1 MRYLR
6 LVSVALAVTSAT
18 LVAGSAFAQSS
29 VASAPG
35 GLKAFLLR
43 ASEPAAHEFPRSPS
57 FTWTPVR
64 GATRYEFQLAKSSG
78 FSDSSIFW
86 QMRGLRSP
94 AVAPSVALP
103 WMTGKPYAAYAR
115 VRAVTSRGLTGWS
128 RPYGFNLRWPE
139 LPKQMTGIN
148 GLSRWTPVEG
158 ATGYEVWF
166 TQIGPGWQKKVS
178 TRTNAVDHR
187 EAYTFHDGP
196 EWTSQVKWRVRAV
209 RVVPKNSIVHVNG
222 LPTVSYGPWSRE
234 YTSVNAEQSGSLHAA
249 AAVTAGTTSKAGNAH
264 VHELTPAFSFAGRQA
279 YNSGPT
285 GGYGLYRV
293 YVSSDSE
300 CVNTVYTGAV
310 VGSPAYAPRT
320 SGPLKLPTA
329 VGKELDDAFVE
340 ALDDGK
346 ESNTFMA
353 DLTPNSSTEQ
363 AAEDG
368 ATGAS
373 GAQGSSS
380 EGSASKGSGSASGS
394 AEQPTPLASVDLPE
408 SGWPNGRFYWTV
420 VPVGVY
426 VREETKIEYHD
437 LVTPQD
443 QCATGNVVAFGK
455 ESSPVVAGQ
464 GSPFASGMS
473 PKGRLIAA
481 RGAESVF
488 YGSPLVAWL
497 PVQGATEYEVQW
509 SRSKYPWRVGG
520 ATRTTS
526 TSAVLPL
533 RPGGWW
539 YRIRAVNPYLPGATK
554 AMAWSSPLHLQVA
567 KPRFKVSR

>member
-6 LVSVALAVTSAT
+6 LLSVALAVSSTT
-18 LVAGSAFAQSS
+18 LLAGSALAQSS
-29 VASAPG
+29 ASGAPG

-43 ASEPAAHEFPRSPS
+43 ASESGAHEFPRTPS
-57 FTWTPVR
+57 FTWSPVR

-78 FSDSSIFW
+78 FSDGSIFW
-86 QMRGLRSP
+86 QASDLRSP

-115 VRAVTSRGLTGWS
+115 VRAVTARGLSGWS
-128 RPYGFNLRWPE
+128 RPYGINLRWPE
-139 LPKQMTGIN
+139 LPRQLTGIN

-166 TQIGPGWQKKVS
+166 TQIGPGWQKKVT

-196 EWTSQVKWRVRAV
+196 DWTSQVKWRVRAV
-209 RVVPKNSIVHVNG
+209 RVVPKNSLVHVNG

-234 YTSVNAEQSGSLHAA
+234 YTSINSEQAGALHSV
-249 AAVTAGTTSKAGNAH
+249 AAVTAATTSKAGNAH
-264 VHELTPAFSFAGRQA
+264 SHELTPAFSFAGRMP
-279 YNSGPT
+279 YNNGPSGA
-285 GGYGLYRV
+285 YGLYRV
-293 YVSSDSE
+293 YVASDSD
-300 CVNTVYTGAV
+300 CVNIVYTSAV

-340 ALDDGK
+340 SLDDGK
-346 ESNTFMA
+346 EDNTFMA

-363 AAEDG
+363 AVADSTSDTPSSQED
-368 ATGAS
+368 
-373 GAQGSSS
+373 
-380 EGSASKGSGSASGS
+380 ASKSGSETGSGDETEAP
-394 AEQPTPLASVDLPE
+394 ATVDLPE

-437 LVTPQD
+437 LATPQD
-443 QCATGNVVAFGK
+443 ECAAGNVVAFGK
-455 ESSPVVAGQ
+455 ESSPVVASQ

-481 RGAESVF
+481 RGPESVF
-488 YGSPLVAWL
+488 YGSPIVAWR
-497 PVQGATEYEVQW
+497 PVQGATEYELQW
-509 SRSKYPWRVGG
+509 SRSKYPWRAGG
-520 ATRTTS
+520 ATRTTG

-539 YRIRAVNPYLPGATK
+539 YRIRAINPYLPGATK
-554 AMAWSSPLHLQVA
+554 AMAWSSPLHLNVA
-567 KPRFKVSR
+567 KPRFRVAG